1 MKNGFLESGIRMN
14 QWIAQKD
21 IWTQSELEERS
32 EYLSKLALEIWS
44 MPYTEYRPVEKQ
56 LDSCSLDDDV
66 DLSGRIIARFSYK
79 NVEQPV
85 ISWIDML
92 ERMLKILH
100 SEDRSVLTKLA
111 SAPKDGDL
119 LSYVISDNPKSLRG
133 VCEIDDGVYCERNN
147 STTMKISILRRL
159 FKMFGIDPAELVF
172 YLRDEDESSAEEEV
186 AGSRYDVRRKY
197 WTFALEYIHKAHH
210 EKGSFSNVHASKQ
223 NWISGFFG
231 VSGFNICC
239 VANGD
244 SARVEIYMGNARK
257 EYNKAAYDKL
267 MSFKEKIENDM
278 GVSLIWKRGDE
289 VKSSK
294 VYHEIRNVSIEN
306 ETDWIQMAK
315 FHAEWSKKFYDV
327 IVPYLLTSSVSNL
340 SANSSN
346 P

>member
-1 MKNGFLESGIRMN
+1 
-14 QWIAQKD
+14 
-21 IWTQSELEERS
+21 
-32 EYLSKLALEIWS
+32 
-44 MPYTEYRPVEKQ
+44 
-56 LDSCSLDDDV
+56 
-66 DLSGRIIARFSYK
+66 
-79 NVEQPV
+79 
-85 ISWIDML
+85 
-92 ERMLKILH
+92 
-100 SEDRSVLTKLA
+100 
-111 SAPKDGDL
+111 
-119 LSYVISDNPKSLRG
+119 
-133 VCEIDDGVYCERNN
+133 
-147 STTMKISILRRL
+147 
-159 FKMFGIDPAELVF
+159 MFGIDPSELVF
-172 YLRDEDESSAEEEV
+172 YLRDEDESSVEEEV

-267 MSFKEKIENDM
+267 MSFKETIENDM
-278 GVSLIWKRGDE
+278 GVSLIWKRGDD

-294 VYHEIRNVSIEN
+294 IYHEIRNVSIEN

-327 IVPYLLTSSVSNL
+327 IVPYLLTSSVSNP